1 MASNY
6 EILIQKLDEFIRK
19 YYKNQ
24 LIRGLIYSG
33 AVFLAFYLTLVV
45 LEHFGHFGTGVRTG
59 LFWSF
64 VVTNAVILGRL
75 VVMPLLQL
83 NKIGQVISHEQASD
97 IIGKHF
103 PDISDKLLNTLQLH
117 RSSESV
123 SGSTSV
129 DLVNASINQ
138 RISELQPVP
147 FVAAIDLKKN
157 RKHLK
162 YLVVPALVF
171 VVMLFAAPNM
181 INNSTA
187 RLVEHGKYFEQVA
200 PFQFVIEN
208 ENLQAIQHEDY
219 ELSIKLE
226 GDEIPAETYVVV
238 DDNRYKLGK
247 QSTIRFKHIFK
258 NVQKSFK
265 FQLFADGFY
274 SKEYEL
280 NALPNPVVLNFQIL
294 VDYPAYTGK
303 KDETI
308 NNSGDLLVPAGTK
321 LNWVFRTKDTRELK
335 LSFIDTSIAVNR
347 KGENEFEYSRTL
359 LRNTSYAISASNEF
373 LKSKDSITYQVN
385 VIPDL
390 YPSIDI
396 EEVPDSLSSKKL
408 YFNGTVKDDYGF
420 KKLTFNYSYVSK
432 KDTNGNASGKN
443 EVEIFVN
450 KDRTLDNFFHY
461 WDLAQLGITPGD
473 EIEYYF
479 EIWDND
485 GVSGSKSTR
494 SIKKVYKAPTLK
506 ELSEKTEE
514 QNKNIKKELSEAIKE
529 AQSLQKQMKNMQ
541 EKLLDKKNLNWEDK
555 KTIRDMLDKQ
565 KNLENKIENLKQEN
579 QKKNNE
585 RAEFKPLEE
594 EILEKQKKLEEMF
607 DEIMTDEM
615 KKLFEEMEKLLEELN
630 KDKAKEMLEEMEVT
644 NEDIS
649 KELDKTME
657 LFKQLEFEQKLDET
671 IEKLDDLAEKQEE
684 LSKESENKDAS
695 NEELE
700 EKQEELNKEFEDIQ
714 KDMDDLEKKNSELE
728 RPNKM
733 EDTEQQEQDIQQ
745 EMQQSQEQLQNQKNN
760 KASQSQKNA
769 SQKMKNL
776 SQQMQQ
782 MQMQMQQQGAS
793 EDINALRRILENL
806 LQLSF
811 DQENLIGEVKKTHR
825 NDPNYVNIAREQQ
838 KLKDDAKLVED
849 SLFALSKRVI
859 QLETIVNREIREIN
873 HNMDESIQDLADR
886 QTHKA
891 AGRQQ
896 FTLTSINN
904 LALLLSEVVEQMQQQ
919 MAQQMMGNSSCNKPG
934 SSMPSAAT
942 MKQMQEQLNKQI
954 EKLRKGM
961 QQQKGEGKKP
971 GQGMLGGMS
980 KELAKMAA
988 QQEAIRQMLQE
999 YNQQNNKDGKG
1010 SHGDLEKLQELMEE
1024 TETDLVNKMINQ
1036 ETLMRQQ
1043 EILTR
1048 LLEAEKAERE
1058 RDEEERRQS
1067 KEAKNEDYSNP
1078 ELFFEYKRRKQKEVE
1093 LLKTVPPSLNP
1104 FYREKV
1110 NDYFNNFED
1119 SPK

>member
-33 AVFLAFYLTLVV
+33 AVFLGFYLTLVV
-45 LEHFGHFGTGVRTG
+45 LEHFGRFDSSVRTI
-59 LFWSF
+59 LFWGF
-64 VVTNAVILGRL
+64 ILTNSYILGRL
-75 VVMPLLQL
+75 VITPLLQL
-83 NKIGQVISHEQASD
+83 NRIGKIISHEQASA

-103 PDISDKLLNTLQLH
+103 PNISDKLLNTLQLH
-117 RSSESV
+117 RSSE
-123 SGSTSV
+123 GAAGNTSV
-129 DLVNASINQ
+129 DLINASINQ

-162 YLVVPALVF
+162 YLLVPSMAFLVL
-171 VVMLFAAPNM
+171 LFAAPNM
-181 INNSTA
+181 INDSTT
-187 RLVEHGKYFEQVA
+187 RLVEHGKYFEEVA
-200 PFQFVIEN
+200 PFQFIVEN
-208 ENLQAIQHEDY
+208 ESLEAVQHEDY
-219 ELSIKLE
+219 ELAIKLE
-226 GDEIPAETYVVV
+226 GEEIPADAYVVV
-238 DDNRYKLGK
+238 DNNRYKLGK
-247 QSTIRFKHIFK
+247 ESTIRFKHTFK
-258 NVQKSFK
+258 NVQKSFT
-265 FQLFADGFY
+265 FQLYADGFY
-274 SKEYEL
+274 SKEFEL

-308 NNSGDLLVPAGTK
+308 NNAGDLLVPTGTK

-335 LSFIDTSIAVNR
+335 LSFADTSIAINQR
-347 KGENEFEYSRTL
+347 AENEFEYSRML
-359 LRNTSYAISASNEF
+359 LRNTSYAVSASNEF

-396 EEVPDSLSSKKL
+396 EEVVDSLSSKRL

-420 KKLTFNYSYVSK
+420 KKLTFNYNYVSR
-432 KDTNGNASGKN
+432 KDSAGGASGKN
-443 EVEIFVN
+443 EVEIFIN
-450 KDRTLDNFFHY
+450 KDRTLDNFFHH
-461 WDLAQLGITPGD
+461 WDIGQLGISPGD
-473 EIEYYF
+473 EIEYFF

-485 GVSGSKSTR
+485 GVNGSKSAR
-494 SIKKVYKAPTLK
+494 SAKKVYKAPTLK

-514 QNKNIKKELSEAIKE
+514 QNKNIKKELSQAIKD
-529 AQSLQKQMKNMQ
+529 AQSLQNQMKSMQ

-555 KTIRDMLDKQ
+555 KAIQDMLDKQ
-565 KNLENKIENLKQEN
+565 KKLENKIETLKQEN
-579 QKKNNE
+579 QKKNND
-585 RAEFKPLEE
+585 RAEFNPLEE

-607 DEIMTDEM
+607 EQIMTPEM
-615 KKLFEEMEKLLEELN
+615 KKLYEEMQQLLDELN
-630 KDKAKEMLEEMEVT
+630 KDKAKEMLEKMEMS
-644 NEDIS
+644 NEDLS
-649 KELDKTME
+649 KELDRTME
-657 LFKQLEFEQKLDET
+657 IFKQLEFEQKLNET
-671 IEKLDDLAEKQEE
+671 IEKLDELSEKQED
-684 LSKESENKDAS
+684 LSKESENKDANS
-695 NEELE
+695 EELTD
-700 EKQEELNKEFEDIQ
+700 KQEELNKEFEDLQ
-714 KDMDDLEKKNSELE
+714 KDLDDLEKKNEELE
-728 RPNKM
+728 KPNKM
-733 EDTEQQEQDIQQ
+733 DDMEQQEQDIQQ
-745 EMQQSQEQLQNQKNN
+745 EMQQSKEQLQDKKNN
-760 KASQSQKNA
+760 KASKSQKNA
-769 SQKMKNL
+769 SQKMKQM
-776 SQQMQQ
+776 SQQLSN
-782 MQMQMQQQGAS
+782 MQMQMQQQAAS
-793 EDINALRRILENL
+793 EDINALRNILENL

-811 DQENLIGEVKKTHR
+811 DQEGLINEVRKTNR

-838 KLKDDAKLVED
+838 KLKDDSKMIED

-873 HNMDESIQDLADR
+873 QNMDEAIKNLADR
-886 QTHKA
+886 QTNKA

-919 MAQQMMGNSSCNKPG
+919 QAQQMMGNSSCNKPG
-934 SSMPSAAT
+934 SAMPSAAT
-942 MKQMQEQLNKQI
+942 MKQMQDQLNKQI
-954 EKLRKGM
+954 QKLREGM
-961 QQQKGEGKKP
+961 QKQKGEGKKP
-971 GQGMLGGMS
+971 GSSMPGGMS

-999 YNQQNNKDGKG
+999 FNQDKNKDGKG
-1010 SHGDLEKLQELMEE
+1010 GYGDLEKLQEMMEE
-1024 TETDLVNKMINQ
+1024 TETDLVNKMITQ

-1058 RDEEERRQS
+1058 RDEEERRES
-1067 KEAKNEDYSNP
+1067 KEAKNEEYSNP
-1078 ELFFEYKRRKQKEVE
+1078 ELFFEYKRRKEKEVE